1 MKPFIIDRQSWHCRL
16 VMKMTLWGQ
25 IRSRNDLNLCAYS
38 RALALSVIRVV
49 LISILATGVTI
60 SIASVFFIAPLYA
73 GVAWL
78 FSLPANEWTDMG
90 HKIAPF
96 EMLLALGY
104 VSTKAGKWLAQRICG
119 PKHKLEKKAE
129 PGLLTTALSNFHT
142 KTCARVEISN
152 YHDDFR

>member
-25 IRSRNDLNLCAYS
+25 IGSRNDLNLCVYS
-38 RALALSVIRVV
+38 RALVSSIFAAVV
-49 LISILATGVTI
+49 LSILAAVVTI
-60 SIASVFFIAPLYA
+60 SIASMCVVLPIYA
-73 GVAWL
+73 GVVLMLAMPVNEYVYVGLRVALLEAFFASVYIAFRGASWL
-78 FSLPANEWTDMG
+78 TEHLCSRKPR
-90 HKIAPF
+90 
-96 EMLLALGY
+96 
-104 VSTKAGKWLAQRICG
+104 V
-119 PKHKLEKKAE
+119 KKQAE